1 MKPQRETQD
10 ANAGSLQ
17 QPCSALPDYGHLM
30 DYVLD
35 LHIITGPN
43 GMCRCGEDGITCSER
58 LRCVSHEI
66 GSALLGAYMAK
77 QLSAIKNAD
86 RVLEKIEAY
95 NKRNPPN
102 DPSSATGR
110 EGVKP

>member
-1 MKPQRETQD
+1 MNTTETQPPD
-10 ANAGSLQ
+10 SLGAATG
-17 QPCSALPDYGHLM
+17 SALPDYGHLM

-66 GSALLGAYMAK
+66 GSALLGAHMAK
-77 QLSAIKNAD
+77 SMGG
-86 RVLEKIEAY
+86 EKFT
-95 NKRNPPN
+95 PN
-102 DPSSATGR
+102 TPDQGR
-110 EGVKP
+110 RANDS